1 MAGKKQITTTQA
13 LNDALVECLK
23 DIMKVGASS
32 KGDNF
37 DETVRDKFKY
47 HLDGARF
54 ISTEQWC
61 SKEKDSIF
69 RDHYKETLS
78 NKFDFTRLP
87 TIKDNGRQLDL
98 MIVDKPNGSQKWPD
112 LLVVFN
118 GIGLPIETK
127 SAKQDKILWNSG
139 IPRADSLYI
148 YNCYGKSK
156 TTCFLGQHAITE
168 DELEFLLIKSKIAE
182 KMNEQHKSQKWSYYV
197 RDMFNSNQ
205 TFFEDDDHQK
215 KCNKYQEKI
224 YANENKL
231 KMLIDID
238 NGESNKKSSAKIH
251 KLNEEN
257 DSLNIKFLNLDDEYK
272 RQQANRIR
280 TEKDTLEFLQYLNWT
295 PQQKTDFGFEEI
307 SLNNSSPDIQAI
319 KPKP

>member
-1 MAGKKQITTTQA
+1 MAGKRKITTTQA
-13 LNDALVECLK
+13 LNDALVDCFK

-37 DETVRDKFKY
+37 DETVRDKLKY
-47 HLDGARF
+47 HLDGAKF

-61 SKEKDSIF
+61 SKETDSIF
-69 RDHYKETLS
+69 WKHYQTTLS
-78 NKFDFTRLP
+78 NKFDFTHLP
-87 TIKDNGRQLDL
+87 AIKDNGRQLDL

-118 GIGLPIETK
+118 GIGFPIETK

-156 TTCFLGQHAITE
+156 TTRFLGQHAITE
-168 DELEFLLIKSKIAE
+168 DELEFLLIKSKIAQKINE
-182 KMNEQHKSQKWSYYV
+182 KHKSDKWSYYV

-224 YANENKL
+224 YENENNL
-231 KMLIDID
+231 KILIDS
-238 NGESNKKSSAKIH
+238 GSENKKTLSRID
-251 KLNEEN
+251 KLNKEN
-257 DSLNIKFLNLDDEYK
+257 DSLNNSFLNLDDEYK
-272 RQQANRIR
+272 RQQTNRIHI
-280 TEKDTLEFLQYLNWT
+280 EKETLDFVKYLNWT
-295 PQQKTDFGFEEI
+295 TQQKTDFGFDDI
-307 SLNNSSPDIQAI
+307 LLDNGNNIQVK
-319 KPKP
+319 KPTP